1 MSKIE
6 HIRNFAIIAHIDHGK
21 STLADRLLEITHTV
35 PKEKMRDQMLD
46 RMDLERERGI
56 TIKAQAVRMKYTGK
70 DGNTYQY
77 NLIDTPGHVD
87 FTYEVSR
94 ALASCEGAILLIDA
108 SQGFQAQT
116 LANLYLALDA
126 DLAVFPVLNKIDL
139 IAASPD
145 ELAEEVVDFLG
156 CEPEEVLRVSAK
168 DGTGAED
175 VLEEVYKKFP
185 PPEGEPSGL
194 LKAHIFDSHFDTY
207 RGVIVYV
214 RMIDGEIKRGMRIEL
229 YSAYAKY
236 EVNEVGVFTP
246 EMTPV
251 EKLSAGEVGYFVAT
265 IRNVADAQ
273 IGDTVIEAGKR
284 EKVTPL
290 AGFKEL
296 KQMVFC
302 GLFPIESEDYEKLKL
317 ALDKLSLNDSS
328 FSYQAETSKA
338 LGFGYRCGFLGVLHL
353 EIIVERLEREYG
365 LELLITVP
373 NVIYRIHKND
383 GTVLEIDSPGEMP
396 DPTVVERMDEPYV
409 NATIVTPPEYI
420 GPIMELAHN
429 KRAKQKSME
438 YLSKS
443 RVLLSYE
450 MPLAELIVEFFQ
462 RLKTVSRG
470 YGSLD
475 YELSTFKPTKLV
487 KVDIL
492 VNKEPVDALSFLVDE
507 PGAYRRA
514 RDLCLKL
521 KDTIPRHMFE
531 VPIQAAIGGK
541 IIARESIRAMRKD
554 VTAKCYGGD
563 VTRKRKLLEKQ
574 KKGKARMKQIG
585 SVTIPQE
592 AFLVALK
599 VREDD

>member
-21 STLADRLLEITHTV
+21 STLADRLLEVTETV
-35 PKEKMRDQMLD
+35 PKERMRDQMLD

-139 IAASPD
+139 ISASPD

-175 VLEEVYKKFP
+175 VLEAVYKNIP

-229 YSAYAKY
+229 FSAFAKY
-236 EVNEVGVFTP
+236 DVNEVGVFTP
-246 EMTPV
+246 EMTPID
-251 EKLSAGEVGYFVAT
+251 KLSAGEVGYFIAT

-302 GLFPIESEDYEKLKL
+302 GLFPVESEDYEKLKL

-373 NVIYRIHKND
+373 NVIYKIHKTD
-383 GTVLEIDSPGEMP
+383 GSILEIDSPGEMP
-396 DPTVVERMDEPYV
+396 DPTVIEHMEEPYV

-420 GPIMELAHN
+420 GPIMELSHN
-429 KRAKQKSME
+429 KRARQKSME

-450 MPLAELIVEFFQ
+450 MPLAELIVEYFQ

-521 KDTIPRHMFE
+521 RDTIPRHMFE

-599 VREDD
+599 VREED

>member
-1 MSKIE
+1 MTEIE
-6 HIRNFAIIAHIDHGK
+6 DIRNFAIIAHIDHGK
-21 STLADRLLEITHTV
+21 STLADRLIEVTGTV
-35 PKEKMRDQMLD
+35 PKERMRDQILD

-56 TIKAQAVRMKYTGK
+56 TIKAQAVRMEYTAK
-70 DGNTYQY
+70 DGRTYQY

-116 LANLYLALDA
+116 LANLYMALDE
-126 DLAVFPVLNKIDL
+126 DLAIIPVINKIDL
-139 IAASPD
+139 ISATPD
-145 ELAEEVVDFLG
+145 ELAEEIVSFLG
-156 CEPEEVLRVSAK
+156 CSEDEVLRVSAK
-168 DGTGAED
+168 DGSGTED
-175 VLEEVYKKFP
+175 VLEAVHKGFP
-185 PPEGEPSGL
+185 PPVGDASGF
-194 LKAHIFDSHFDTY
+194 LKARIFDCHYDSY

-214 RMIDGEIKRGMRIEL
+214 RMIDGEINRGMRIEL
-229 YSAYAKY
+229 YSSGAKY
-236 EVNEVGVFTP
+236 DVNEVGVFKP
-246 EMTPV
+246 EMKPID
-251 EKLSAGEVGYFVAT
+251 KLRAGEVGYVIAT

-273 IGDTVIEAGKR
+273 IGDTLIEAGKR
-284 EKVTPL
+284 ESITPL
-290 AGFKEL
+290 KGFKPM

-302 GLFPIESEDYEKLKL
+302 GLYPVDSEDYEKLKS
-317 ALDKLSLNDSS
+317 ALDKLGLNDSS
-328 FSYQAETSKA
+328 FCYQAETSKA

-353 EIIVERLEREYG
+353 EIIVERLEREYN

-373 NVIYRIHKND
+373 NVIYKIFRTD
-383 GTVLEIDSPGEMP
+383 GSSVEIDSPSEMP
-396 DPTVVERMDEPYV
+396 DLTQIEHIEEPYV
-409 NATIVTPPEYI
+409 RATIVTPPEHI
-420 GPIMELAHN
+420 GPIMELAHS
-429 KRAKQKSME
+429 KRAEQKGME
-438 YLSKS
+438 YLSQS
-443 RVLLSYE
+443 RVLLTYE

-462 RLKTVSRG
+462 RLKTVSHG

-475 YELSTFKPTKLV
+475 YELTKFKPTKLV

-492 VNKEPVDALSFLVDE
+492 VNKEHVDALSFLVDE
-507 PGAYRRA
+507 PGAYARA

-531 VPIQAAIGGK
+531 VPIQAVIGGK
-541 IIARESIRAMRKD
+541 VIARENIRAMRKD

-574 KKGKARMKQIG
+574 KKGKARMKQVG

-599 VREDD
+599 VREED